1 MGNNQESLDGQEAQ
15 RIVESDV
22 YKKALQ
28 TLSDGYM
35 SQWLNS
41 TDNDVAGR
49 ERTYTKLQILSE
61 FATEIKTVLETG
73 QMADEQI
80 KRRHEGSQEEAPSVE
95 IAEEDH
101 GVEIAPQRTH
111 RDSRADD
118 HDVVVDGLDLSGGAH
133 DQVFQSVQMPM
144 DTMRT

>member
-1 MGNNQESLDGQEAQ
+1 LDNNQEVLDGQEAQ
-15 RIVESDV
+15 RIIDSEV

-35 SQWLNS
+35 GQWLNS

-80 KRRHEGSQEEAPSVE
+80 KRDRSKDIG
-95 IAEEDH
+95 
-101 GVEIAPQRTH
+101 TH
-111 RDSRADD
+111 Y
-118 HDVVVDGLDLSGGAH
+118 
-133 DQVFQSVQMPM
+133 
-144 DTMRT
+144 